1 MEEKLKKE
9 IEQWNQSLEEKLKNF
24 LARHDG
30 RITKEHVEI
39 FMEAIMYVDA
49 TNVIVL
55 SRRGLSPTE
64 LKQYLDEL
72 SALSKKYGFEEDL
85 ETQMYE
91 GLKEILEWFKDA
103 YNQGAL
109 DARVGT
115 GGGNA

>member
-1 MEEKLKKE
+1 MEEKLRQEMTK
-9 IEQWNQSLEEKLKNF
+9 WNQSLEKKLANF

-30 RITKEHVEI
+30 EITSEHVEI

-55 SRRGLSPTE
+55 SRAGLSPTE
-64 LKQYLDEL
+64 AKLYLDEL
-72 SALSKKYGFEEDL
+72 TALSKKYGFEDDL

-91 GLKEILEWFKDA
+91 GLKEILEWFRDA

-115 GGGNA
+115 GGES